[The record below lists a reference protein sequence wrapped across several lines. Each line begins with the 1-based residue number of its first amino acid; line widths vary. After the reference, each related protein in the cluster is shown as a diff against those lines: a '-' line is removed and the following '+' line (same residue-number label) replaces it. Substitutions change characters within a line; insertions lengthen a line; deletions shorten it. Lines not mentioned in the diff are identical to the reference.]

1 MLIFLL
7 VCSLIFTTIL
17 IWASL
22 LESPNRFWIKL
33 IACAQFVIL
42 AYVARYYA
50 MITPDDNAILIG
62 LIFAFFG
69 DVFLGLRKVS
79 KVFFLMGLLMFTLT
93 HLAYL
98 SALEFQWDMFETFV
112 ILAIAQGL
120 FFYLSSKGKIIKVHG
135 LIRPLILLYDFCLL
149 AVASLS
155 FVTLISTQTPIQW
168 IRFIASMAF
177 LVSDSILFGVYFVK
191 PKTKA
196 QIITYLGLYHLAE
209 TLYAL
214 SLWL

>member
-22 LESPNRFWIKL
+22 LESPHRFWIKL
-33 IACAQFVIL
+33 VACAQFVIL

-50 MITPDDNAILIG
+50 ILTPDDHAILVG

-69 DVFLGLRKVS
+69 DMFLGLRKVS
-79 KVFFLMGLLMFTLT
+79 SVFFLLGILMFTLT

-98 SALEFQWDMFETFV
+98 SALVFQWDLLKVFAF
-112 ILAIAQGL
+112 LAICQVL
-120 FFYLSSKGKIIKVHG
+120 FIVLSSRSKTIKVHG
-135 LIRPLILLYDFCLL
+135 LIKPLIMLYDLCLI
-149 AVASLS
+149 AVTSLS
-155 FVTLISTQTPIQW
+155 FVTLMSTQTPTVW
-168 IRFIASMAF
+168 IRFIASLAF
-177 LVSDSILFGVYFVK
+177 LISDTILFGVYFMK
-191 PKTKA
+191 PKTKP
-196 QIITYLGLYHLAE
+196 QIISYLALYHLAQ

-214 SLWL
+214 SLWT